1 MQKENLKNKIREASE
16 KVRATNPLAPSITN
30 TVTINFVANA
40 QLAVGGSA
48 AMFYLPDEGETGA
61 QIGGAFYINAGT
73 FFPVYKETLPATAK
87 KLHELNK
94 PWVLDPVALG
104 IGSLRTEM
112 IMAFK
117 DFPPAIVRGNASE
130 IITVAKLWG
139 LLSDTNAKGAKGV
152 ESSDSVESAKE
163 AAKIL
168 AKFIKGAVAVSGKE
182 DLVTDG
188 ETVVSSKGGSPFM
201 EKITGAGC
209 SLGGVCAV
217 YAAITDPFTAALAA
231 TQHYNIAGTRAH
243 KKSKAPGTFQVKF
256 IDELYLAT
264 PKDIA
269 NNPFE
274 IV

>member
-61 QIGGAFYINAGT
+61 KIGGAFYINAGT

-188 ETVVSSKGGSPFM
+188 ETVVFSKGGSPFM

-217 YAAITDPFTAALAA
+217 YAAVTDPFTAALAA

>member
-1 MQKENLKNKIREASE
+1 MQKENIKNKIKEAAE

-188 ETVVSSKGGSPFM
+188 ETVVFSKGGSPFM

-217 YAAITDPFTAALAA
+217 YAAVTDPFTAALAA

>member
-94 PWVLDPVALG
+94 PWVLDPVTLG

-188 ETVVSSKGGSPFM
+188 ETVVFSKGGSPFM

-217 YAAITDPFTAALAA
+217 YAAVTDPFTAALAA